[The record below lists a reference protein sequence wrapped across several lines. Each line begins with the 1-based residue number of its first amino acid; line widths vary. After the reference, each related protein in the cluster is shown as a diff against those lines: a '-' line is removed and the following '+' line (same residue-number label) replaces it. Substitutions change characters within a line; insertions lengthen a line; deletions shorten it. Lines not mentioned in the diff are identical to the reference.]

1 MCVIWGVAYLMI
13 RVAVRELTP
22 ATVVFGRTALGA
34 LILLPIA
41 MHRRE
46 LGVLR
51 SHWRPLL
58 AFAAIEIAAPW
69 LLLATA
75 EKRVSSSLTGLLLA
89 AVPLVG
95 AAVTTVSGDD
105 DRLGGHRLGGL
116 LLAPLGAAPP
126 LRAGAEGT
134 RGVAAVGV

>member
-89 AVPLVG
+89 TVPLVG

-105 DRLGGHRLGGL
+105 DRLGGHRLGGV
-116 LLAPLGAAPP
+116 P
-126 LRAGAEGT
+126 LRLARVRPPPGPRPQGSI
-134 RGVAAVGV
+134 GPP